1 MDQFEQGV
9 WASRRL
15 LKNYALKNIGHADDA
30 DDLVSQTMVN
40 ALANRKR
47 FDGRNLEGWLMT
59 ILKNLIR
66 DRFNKG
72 YRKQKGGGPR
82 LQRLTYTGEL
92 DYADHIVAPE
102 NPERAMIL
110 AEAWDAL
117 LDLPDAQADA
127 VVLAGIGCTYQE
139 MQEITGVAMGT
150 VKSRVHRAH
159 EALAGAL

>member
-66 DRFNKG
+66 D
-72 YRKQKGGGPR
+72 
-82 LQRLTYTGEL
+82 
-92 DYADHIVAPE
+92 
-102 NPERAMIL
+102 
-110 AEAWDAL
+110 
-117 LDLPDAQADA
+117 
-127 VVLAGIGCTYQE
+127 
-139 MQEITGVAMGT
+139 
-150 VKSRVHRAH
+150 
-159 EALAGAL
+159 